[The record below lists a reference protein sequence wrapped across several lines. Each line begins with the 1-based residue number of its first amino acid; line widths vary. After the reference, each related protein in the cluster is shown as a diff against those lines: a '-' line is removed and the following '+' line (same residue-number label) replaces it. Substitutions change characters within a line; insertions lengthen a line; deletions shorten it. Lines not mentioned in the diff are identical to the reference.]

1 MQRAGPP
8 PGSFPLLAERLPIP
22 FQCFPYG
29 FPILR
34 RRLHDYFFGLLL
46 DEPRR
51 HRSQL
56 FRVAAKHP
64 PLKSVFAF
72 DFNVGHNYSQ
82 HLLVDI
88 NSGYL
93 AGHSFLL
100 AGSGGRAAITLT
112 RVAGYR
118 CSPGEDNDAQLFAQT
133 RTLRI
138 RQMDGLEISI
148 DKLDLAAP
156 DRGILSLRNFHSVSR
171 AEGPNFFFQAED
183 GIRDNCSV
191 VLNCAYLHTRRPFML
206 DSP

>member
-46 DEPRR
+46 DEPRSQ
-51 HRSQL
+51 RSQL

-64 PLKSVFAF
+64 PLKLVFAF

-88 NSGYL
+88 NSRYL
-93 AGHSFLL
+93 VGHSFLL
-100 AGSGGRAAITLT
+100 AGSGERAAITLT

-138 RQMDGLEISI
+138 RHLHGLNFSTVTSTSP
-148 DKLDLAAP
+148 LRAVA
-156 DRGILSLRNFHSVSR
+156 ILPRNDFHEVSR
-171 AEGPNFFFQAED
+171 AAGPK
-183 GIRDNCSV
+183 
-191 VLNCAYLHTRRPFML
+191 
-206 DSP
+206 

>member
-8 PGSFPLLAERLPIP
+8 PCVFSLLSYGLPIP
-22 FQCFPYG
+22 FQCFPHG

-51 HRSQL
+51 QRSQL

-64 PLKSVFAF
+64 PLKLVFAF
-72 DFNVGHNYSQ
+72 DFNVGHNDSQ

-88 NSGYL
+88 DSRYL
-93 AGHSFLL
+93 VRHKLLL
-100 AGSGGRAAITLT
+100 AGSGERAAMTLPES
-112 RVAGYR
+112 RAIAAP
-118 CSPGEDNDAQLFAQT
+118 PGEDNFAQLFAQT

-138 RQMDGLEISI
+138 RQMDGLEIST

-156 DRGILSLRNFHSVSR
+156 GRGDFIT
-171 AEGPNFFFQAED
+171 E
-183 GIRDNCSV
+183 
-191 VLNCAYLHTRRPFML
+191 
-206 DSP
+206 

>member
-8 PGSFPLLAERLPIP
+8 PCSFPLLAERLPIP
-22 FQCFPYG
+22 FQCFPHG

-46 DEPRR
+46 DEPRSQ
-51 HRSQL
+51 RSQL

-64 PLKSVFAF
+64 PLKLVFAF

-88 NSGYL
+88 DSRYPVRHKL
-93 AGHSFLL
+93 LL
-100 AGSGGRAAITLT
+100 AGSGERAAITLT

-118 CSPGEDNDAQLFAQT
+118 RSPEENNDAQLFAQT

-138 RQMDGLEISI
+138 RQMDGLELST
-148 DKLDLAAP
+148 DKRDLAAP
-156 DRGILSLRNFHSVSR
+156 GRCHPTLKGFSLDF
-171 AEGPNFFFQAED
+171 AG
-183 GIRDNCSV
+183 
-191 VLNCAYLHTRRPFML
+191 
-206 DSP
+206 